1 MAVITVSGAMGSGAR
16 EVARLA
22 ADILGIDYVDQE
34 ILVNAA
40 QRLGVSARAV
50 AQRDERCQT
59 LGERLA
65 ALLRAFLERSGAAGM
80 GDPVLG
86 AGGLEVLLAR
96 SYGDLT
102 ESAEHEVDD
111 ALYMKTVTAIIRE
124 LSQRGNM
131 VILGRGSHLI
141 LRDHPTALHVLTLA
155 PPPLRVQRIAEREGL
170 SPQEATK
177 RVHDLDKGRIAF
189 HHKFFRVE
197 ADDPACYDLVI
208 ATSRLSFEL
217 AAELVAEAARAREA
231 APPLT
236 AHGEPVEP

>member
-1 MAVITVSGAMGSGAR
+1 MPVVTVSGTMGSGAR

-34 ILVNAA
+34 ILVDAA

-50 AQRDERCQT
+50 AQRDERCRT
-59 LGERLA
+59 FGERLA
-65 ALLRAFLERSGAAGM
+65 SLLRTFLERSAAAGV
-80 GDPVLG
+80 GDPMMG

-102 ESAEHEVDD
+102 KSAEQEVND

-124 LSQRGNM
+124 LGQRGNI

-155 PPPLRVQRIAEREGL
+155 PLALRVQRIAEREGL
-170 SPQEATK
+170 SPQEAAK
-177 RVHDLDKGRIAF
+177 RVHDLDKGRAAF
-189 HHKFFRVE
+189 HHKFFKVE
-197 ADDPACYDLVI
+197 ADDPACYDLAI
-208 ATSRLSFEL
+208 ETGRLPFEL
-217 AAELVAEAARAREA
+217 AAQLVAEAVRARET
-231 APPLT
+231 PPL
-236 AHGEPVEP
+236 